1 MNNFAAMS
9 DDDVFSLY
17 SDWYKDVNGFR
28 PRGHSREQAISWME
42 YESKPEVQAERRAQW
57 DAEAAWLDE
66 MDRKYAI

>member
-57 DAEAAWLDE
+57 DAEAAWLAE

>member
-28 PRGHSREQAISWME
+28 PRGHSRKQAISWME
-42 YESKPEVQAERRAQW
+42 YESKPEVQAERRTQW
-57 DAEAAWLDE
+57 DAEAAWLAE